1 MIEAEIEILTG
12 HRPMP
17 AFTVRPD
24 GDGKHPAVIFYMDAP
39 GLREELRDMARRI
52 AGEGYLVVLPDL
64 YYRIGTLRFA
74 PPPRSEEQYKVIFAA
89 MDSFTNAKSM
99 EDTRAVLAWLDRHP
113 HAAPGPRG
121 CIGFCMTG
129 KTVMTALGSFPH
141 EILAG
146 ASLYGVGIVTDAED
160 SPHLLAGRMRG
171 EGYFA
176 FAERDK
182 YVPENVIPTLR
193 GALEAAGAA
202 FEIETFPD
210 TDHGFSFWERE
221 VYRHAAAERAWTK
234 CFDLF
239 ARRLKRN

>member
-1 MIEAEIEILTG
+1 MIEAEVEILTG

-17 AFTVRPD
+17 AFMARPD
-24 GDGKHPAVIFYMDAP
+24 GDAPHPAVIFYMDAP
-39 GLREELRDMARRI
+39 GIREELRDMARRI
-52 AGEGYLVVLPDL
+52 AGQGYLVVLPDL

-74 PPPRSEEQYKVIFAA
+74 PPPRSDEQYKVMFAA
-89 MDSFTNAKSM
+89 MDSVTNDKSM
-99 EDTRAVLAWLDRHP
+99 QDTRAILNWLDRHP

-129 KTVMTALGSFPH
+129 KTVMTALGTFPD
-141 EILAG
+141 EIAAG
-146 ASLYGVGIVTDAED
+146 ASLYGVGIVTKEAD

-182 YVPENVIPTLR
+182 YVPDDVIPTLAK
-193 GALEAAGAA
+193 ALKAAGAA
-202 FEIETFPD
+202 HEIEQYPD

-221 VYRHAAAERAWTK
+221 VYRHAAAEQAWEK
-234 CFDLF
+234 SFALF
-239 ARRLKRN
+239 ARKLKR